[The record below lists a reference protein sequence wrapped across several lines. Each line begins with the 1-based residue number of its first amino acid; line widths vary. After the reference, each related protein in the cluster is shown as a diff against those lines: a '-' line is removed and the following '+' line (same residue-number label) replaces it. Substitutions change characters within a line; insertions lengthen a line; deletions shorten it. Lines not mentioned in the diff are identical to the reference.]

1 VANDFSQWREV
12 RTRCEDWLVKWEPS
26 RLAGSPDVTH
36 DVQAFTARCAARA
49 REIQMGAGHGF
60 GLFVDGRFAGEI
72 NINSIHRGAFQSA
85 YVGYWVDQAQAGR
98 GLIPEALV
106 LVLKFAFEDLGLH
119 RVQVAI
125 IPRNSASRR
134 VVEKLGLREEGVAV
148 RYLEIAGVWEDH
160 VRYAITEEEWAVRGS
175 ELLSTWAY

>member
-1 VANDFSQWREV
+1 
-12 RTRCEDWLVKWEPS
+12 
-26 RLAGSPDVTH
+26 
-36 DVQAFTARCAARA
+36 
-49 REIQMGAGHGF
+49 MGAGHGF